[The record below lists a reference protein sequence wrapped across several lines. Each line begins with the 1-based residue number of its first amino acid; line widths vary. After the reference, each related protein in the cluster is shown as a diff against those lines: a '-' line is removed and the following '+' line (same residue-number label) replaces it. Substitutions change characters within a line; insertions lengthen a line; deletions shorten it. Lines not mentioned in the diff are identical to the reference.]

1 MLSKENKELKEKKVQ
16 QFDKK
21 PNDSN
26 REMYYDQLRAL
37 AIIGVICTH
46 CSCDF
51 FYNNK
56 KFYKPNTTFYR
67 ILYLSLGRFIGIPI
81 FIMLSGALLIN
92 KNYSLKTFFFK
103 RFIRVIIPYLFWSV
117 IFVLF
122 TIHFQHHKFS
132 KYTIIKVCFGRKGTV
147 GRILW
152 FIWMI
157 MIVYIGIII
166 INLILKSI
174 KLKSKNV
181 ENIFINFLFIFSLT
195 CYTLNNLGYLRYKNN
210 SGYYIFFIPYSI
222 IGYYLT
228 HIDFIHCKILQLFY
242 MTPNKIIII
251 SFILTVHGYMSFTKN
266 VAKKILKTKKPLTNN
281 YFEFKVMLF
290 TSNIIL
296 FFRYLPKCQNKFIE
310 KLNDFIS
317 KGYIG
322 DNIISISKCSYGI
335 YFIHYLILKYLQI
348 TYVKLIKNNR
358 SPIIWISFLLISVFN
373 SSWNIIWILSKIPII
388 NQIIGI
394 G

>member
-56 KFYKPNTTFYR
+56 KFYKPNTTFYK

-210 SGYYIFFIPYSI
+210 SGYYIFFIPYAI

-228 HIDFIHCKILQLFY
+228 HIDFE
-242 MTPNKIIII
+242 NW
-251 SFILTVHGYMSFTKN
+251 
-266 VAKKILKTKKPLTNN
+266 KILKILWITPIKIVIVSFIISIHEYISFSNIWGVKSLKLKKIKAGN
-281 YFEFKVMLF
+281 YFEFKVLLF

-296 FFRYLPKCQNKFIE
+296 FFRYLPKCDNKFIQ
-310 KLNDFIS
+310 KINNFIS
-317 KGYIG
+317 TGYIG
-322 DNIISISKCSYGI
+322 NSITSISRCSYGI
-335 YFIHYLILKYLQI
+335 YFTHYLILKYLQI
-348 TYVKLIKNNR
+348 RFLNRIKYYKD
-358 SPIIWISFLLISVFN
+358 PITWTPFLLISVFN
-373 SSWNIIWILSKIPII
+373 SSWDIIWFLSKIPII
-388 NQIIGI
+388 NIIIGA